1 MIVEM
6 FKRNRDAPEDVKE
19 MHPEGNG
26 WKFFTDLL
34 NINPS
39 RPNEQ
44 TADRYEDIYT
54 CINILSDDIAKLP
67 VKVYKRQENKIQRIK
82 NEPVATVLENKTN
95 SYMIPFTFKKLLMTD
110 VLTNGNFYA
119 LIKFDDSGQIEELLP
134 MSAATTTPVMSKEGE
149 LLYQTQSKGR
159 LVNLL
164 PYEVLHIKGYTT
176 DGLIGKS
183 PIQVIADSVE
193 SNYTATQFNK
203 EMMAKGGTPEGI
215 LKVPT
220 QLASESKQRVR
231 EEWQKT
237 NSDEAIAIIDN
248 GLEYQQV
255 GVSQKDMQFIEAQK
269 FNQQKIS
276 AVFKV
281 PLHKI
286 NNLERATY
294 SNIEEQSLDYV
305 KNTLQPWVVQIE
317 EEINDK
323 LFTPSEKEQGYY
335 VKFNLA
341 SELRGDAV
349 TQAKV
354 EEYDLRNGKKTINE
368 LRIQNELSPFEEDWA
383 NKPLITLNYTFADH
397 LLDYQNARYGVN
409 KNVEEGTDGEGNSNA
424 DGDG

>member
-1 MIVEM
+1 M
-6 FKRNRDAPEDVKE
+6 FTRNRDAPEDVKD
-19 MHPEGNG
+19 MHPQGNG

-34 NINPS
+34 NIKSS
-39 RPNEQ
+39 RPNEH
-44 TADRYEDIYT
+44 TASHFEDIYT
-54 CINILSDDIAKLP
+54 CINILSDDVAKLP
-67 VKVYKRQENKIQRIK
+67 IKVYKRQDNKIERIK
-82 NEPVATVLENKTN
+82 NEPISEVLENKTN

-119 LIKFDDSGQIEELLP
+119 LIKFGDDGQIEELLP
-134 MSAATTTPVMSKEGE
+134 MSASTTTPIVNRDGS
-149 LLYQTQSKGR
+149 LVYQTTANGKIR
-159 LVNLL
+159 NLL
-164 PYEVLHIKGYTT
+164 PYEVLHIKGYTL
-176 DGLIGKS
+176 DGITGLS
-183 PIQVIADSVE
+183 PIRVIADSVE

-220 QLASESKQRVR
+220 QLNKDSRDTVR
-231 EEWQKT
+231 DEWKKA
-237 NSDEAIAIIDN
+237 NSAEAIAVIDN

-255 GVSQKDMQFIEAQK
+255 GISQYDMQFIEAQK
-269 FNQQKIS
+269 FNQQKIA

-281 PLHKI
+281 PMHKI

-305 KNTLQPWVVQIE
+305 KNTLTPWVVQIE

-323 LFTPSEKEQGYY
+323 LFIRSEKEEGRY

-341 SELRGDAV
+341 SELRGDAQ

-354 EEYDLRNGKKTINE
+354 EELDLRNGKKTINE
-368 LRIQNELSPFEEDWA
+368 LRVQNEMSPFEADWA
-383 NKPLITLNYTFADH
+383 DKPLITLNYTFADH

-409 KNVEEGTDGEGNSNA
+409 KVAEEGTDGEGSTNA